1 MNNRD
6 KSRPVDSDRTEGSA
20 KQMGGSIKEKAG
32 SLMGDEKMKREGQAS
47 QAEGKLQNSWGS
59 IKDTVRGISGT
70 DSR

>member
-1 MNNRD
+1 MNNQD
-6 KSRPVDSDRTEGSA
+6 KSRSVDPDRTEGGA

-32 SLMGDEKMKREGQAS
+32 SLLGDEKMKREGQAS

-59 IKDTVRGISGT
+59 IKDTVRGTSDS